1 MDLHTST
8 STTSNITYLTPSER
22 SIRYYNDQGLTS
34 GEIASMLNLS
44 PITVHYYQ
52 NNLRLKL
59 AHNNHEAPT
68 AVAC

>member
-1 MDLHTST
+1 MDLQAST
-8 STTSNITYLTPSER
+8 DRIYNITHLTPSER
-22 SIRYYNDQGLTS
+22 SIRYYNDQGLTT

-52 NNLRLKL
+52 NNLRRKL
-59 AHNNHEAPT
+59 AHNNHECFT

>member
-1 MDLHTST
+1 MNLHMST
-8 STTSNITYLTPSER
+8 HIRSNITHLTPSER

-59 AHNNHEAPT
+59 AHNNHETLT

>member
-1 MDLHTST
+1 MNLHTSAR
-8 STTSNITYLTPSER
+8 STFNITHLTPSER